1 MTEVKRNYLIILQDQ
16 KQLPNRVLNDVL
28 IFQNL

>member
-16 KQLPNRVLNDVL
+16 KQLPSGVLNDVL